1 MPRRQLKKT
10 AWSLLRLYQL
20 VFFEDCDQKS
30 TKSDSLLPFVAN
42 CIKLSVYYRGEIDM
56 RFSRALVAGLVC
68 SAFVAT
74 VSASPVTTQGTGVG
88 KHGDVTVAV
97 TFDGGKIKDIKIV
110 KQQENPVLAAK
121 VFTDLKQHVID
132 TNSVQLD
139 AISGATFSSKGFL
152 DAVADA
158 AKKAGVTLSKA
169 DKKAIKKVVKALPK
183 ESSYDVV
190 VIGAGGAGFSAA
202 IEAKNA
208 GANVV
213 LLEKMPAVGGN
224 SLISGAEMNAAK
236 NWVQP
241 KLGINDDSP
250 ELHAKDTYL
259 GGDKKGDPKVINV
272 LTHNALDAAKWC
284 RDYLGVRFEDDNLFF
299 FGGHSRKRALI
310 PIGHTGTEF
319 ITKFQAKADELGIPV
334 ITNMKAEELIKDKSG
349 RVVGVKATMNGAS
362 YTFNAKGGVV
372 LATGGFGANPE
383 MVKKYNPKIDERF
396 KTTDAPGTTG
406 EALYMAE
413 RAGAQLVNMGYIQT
427 YPICDPISGVIELI
441 ADARFDGAIML
452 NQEGKRFVEEL
463 QRRDV
468 LSEAILKQTGG
479 YCWVLWNDKIGSISN
494 TVKEHPTEYEAFT
507 KQGIMAT
514 CDDLKCVA
522 DFTKIPFD
530 SLKGT
535 IDRVSSMTGKGN
547 DKDFNHR
554 SGLLD
559 MTQGKY
565 YVIKAVP
572 SVHHTMGGVRINEK
586 AQALTAEGKAIPG
599 LWAAGEVTG
608 VTHGTN
614 RLGGNAYTDIIVF
627 GRIAGKA
634 AAEAAK

>member
-1 MPRRQLKKT
+1 MKLRTTLLT
-10 AWSLLRLYQL
+10 A
-20 VFFEDCDQKS
+20 
-30 TKSDSLLPFVAN
+30 A
-42 CIKLSVYYRGEIDM
+42 IG
-56 RFSRALVAGLVC
+56 GLFAVT
-68 SAFVAT
+68 AFA
-74 VSASPVTTQGTGVG
+74 APVTQEGTGVG
-88 KHGDVTVAV
+88 KHGDITVAV
-97 TFDGGKIKDIKIV
+97 TFDEGRITDIKVV
-110 KQQENPVLAAK
+110 KNQENPVLAKK
-121 VFTDLKQHVID
+121 VFTDLKDHVVQS
-132 TNSVQLD
+132 NSADLD
-139 AISGATFSSKGFL
+139 VISGATFSSKGFL
-152 DAVADA
+152 DAVKDA

-169 DKKAIKKVVKALPK
+169 DKKALKKAAVNLPK

-224 SLISGAEMNAAK
+224 SLISGAEMNVAR

-241 KLGINDDSP
+241 KLGITDDSP
-250 ELHAKDTYL
+250 ELHAEDTYK
-259 GGDKKGDPKVINV
+259 GGDKKGDLKVINV
-272 LTHNALDAAKWC
+272 MTHQALDAALWC
-284 RDYLGVRFEDDNLFF
+284 RDYLGVKFEDDNLFF

-310 PIGHTGTEF
+310 PVGHTGTEF
-319 ITKFQAKADELGIPV
+319 IAKFQAKADELGIPV
-334 ITNMKAEELIKDKSG
+334 ITNMKAEELVKDKDG
-349 RVVGVKATMNGAS
+349 RVVGVKATMDGNT

-396 KTTDAPGTTG
+396 KTTDAPGATG

-413 RAGAQLVNMGYIQT
+413 RAGAELVNMSYIQT

-463 QRRDV
+463 ERRDV
-468 LSEAILKQTGG
+468 LSEAILKQTGA
-479 YCWVLWNDKIGSISN
+479 YCWVLWNDKIGAISN
-494 TVKEHPTEYEAFT
+494 TVKAHPTEYEAFT
-507 KQGIMAT
+507 KQGIMKT
-514 CDDLKCVA
+514 CDDLKCIA

-530 SLKGT
+530 QLKAT
-535 IDRVSSMTGKGN
+535 TDRVTSMAGKGN

-554 SGLLD
+554 SGLVD
-559 MTQGKY
+559 MSQGKY

-572 SVHHTMGGVRINEK
+572 STHHTMGGVRINEK
-586 AQALTAEGKAIPG
+586 AQALTKDGQVIPG

>member
-1 MPRRQLKKT
+1 M
-10 AWSLLRLYQL
+10 
-20 VFFEDCDQKS
+20 KS
-30 TKSDSLLPFVAN
+30 TMIKSAVAM
-42 CIKLSVYYRGEIDM
+42 V
-56 RFSRALVAGLVC
+56 FAAGF
-68 SAFVAT
+68 AA
-74 VSASPVTTQGTGVG
+74 ASMAAPVTAEGTGVG
-88 KHGDVTVAV
+88 KHGDITVAV
-97 TFDGGKIKDIKIV
+97 TFDAGKIQDIKIV
-110 KQQENPVLAAK
+110 KNAENPILAKK
-121 VFTDLKQHVID
+121 VFTDLKDQVVALSSTD
-132 TNSVQLD
+132 VDL
-139 AISGATFSSKGFL
+139 ISGATFSAKGFI
-152 DAVADA
+152 DAVNDA
-158 AKKAGVTLSKA
+158 AKKAGVTLAKA
-169 DKKAIKKVVKALPK
+169 DKKALKKAARKLPK
-183 ESSYDVV
+183 TSNYDVV

-202 IEAKNA
+202 ITARNA

-250 ELHAKDTYL
+250 ELHAQDTFK
-259 GGDKKGDPKVINV
+259 GGDGKGDMKVINV
-272 LTHNALDAAKWC
+272 MTHQALDAAKWC

-310 PIGHTGTEF
+310 PVGHTGMEF
-319 ITKFQAKADELGIPV
+319 IAKFQAKADELGIPV
-334 ITNMKAEELIKDKSG
+334 ITNMKAEELIKNKDG
-349 RVVGVKATMNGAS
+349 RVVGVKATMDGS
-362 YTFNAKGGVV
+362 EYTFNAKGGVV

-396 KTTDAPGTTG
+396 KTTDAPGSTG

-413 RAGAQLVNMGYIQT
+413 RAGAELVNMGYIQT
-427 YPICDPISGVIELI
+427 YPICDPLSGAIELI

-468 LSEAILKQTGG
+468 LSEAILNQTGQ
-479 YCWVLWNDKIGSISN
+479 YCWVLWNDNIGKISN
-494 TVKEHPTEYEAFT
+494 TVKAHANEYEAFT
-507 KQGIMAT
+507 KQGIMTT
-514 CDDLKCVA
+514 CDDLKCIA

-530 SLKGT
+530 QLRKT
-535 IDRVSSMTGKGN
+535 VKRVSDMAGKGN

-554 SGLLD
+554 AGLMD
-559 MTQGKY
+559 MQQGKY

-572 SVHHTMGGVRINEK
+572 STHHTMGGVRINEK
-586 AQALTAEGKAIPG
+586 AEALTAEGKVIPG

-627 GRIAGKA
+627 GRIAGEAAAKA
-634 AAEAAK
+634 AK

>member
-1 MPRRQLKKT
+1 MFKKT
-10 AWSLLRLYQL
+10 LL
-20 VFFEDCDQKS
+20 S
-30 TKSDSLLPFVAN
+30 AAALLAVGT
-42 CIKLSVYYRGEIDM
+42 L
-56 RFSRALVAGLVC
+56 
-68 SAFVAT
+68 
-74 VSASPVTTQGTGVG
+74 SASVFAAPTTVEGTGVG
-88 KHGDVTVAV
+88 KHGDITVAV
-97 TFDGGKIKDIKIV
+97 TFDAGKIQDIKIV
-110 KQQENPVLAAK
+110 KNAENPILAKK
-121 VFTDLKQHVID
+121 VFTDLKDQVVALSSTD
-132 TNSVQLD
+132 VDL
-139 AISGATFSSKGFL
+139 ISGATFSAKGFI
-152 DAVADA
+152 DAVNDA
-158 AKKAGVTLSKA
+158 AKKAGVTLAKA
-169 DKKAIKKVVKALPK
+169 DKKALKKAARELPK
-183 ESSYDVV
+183 TYDVV

-202 IEAKNA
+202 ITARNA

-224 SLISGAEMNAAK
+224 SLISGAEMNVAK

-250 ELHAKDTYL
+250 ELHAQDTFK
-259 GGDKKGDPKVINV
+259 GGDGKGDMKVINV
-272 LTHNALDAAKWC
+272 MTHQALDAAKWC

-310 PIGHTGTEF
+310 PVGHTGTEF
-319 ITKFQAKADELGIPV
+319 IAKFQAKADELGIPV
-334 ITNMKAEELIKDKSG
+334 ITNMKAEELIKNKDG
-349 RVVGVKATMNGAS
+349 RVVGVKATMDGS
-362 YTFNAKGGVV
+362 EYTFNAKGGVV

-427 YPICDPISGVIELI
+427 YPICDPISGAIELI

-468 LSEAILKQTGG
+468 LSEAILNQTGR
-479 YCWVLWNDKIGSISN
+479 YCWVLWNDIGKISN
-494 TVKEHPTEYEAFT
+494 TVKAHANEYEAFT

-514 CDDLKCVA
+514 CDDLKCIA

-530 SLKGT
+530 QLQKT
-535 IDRVSSMTGKGN
+535 VKRVSDMAGKGN

-554 SGLLD
+554 SGLVD
-559 MTQGKY
+559 MQQGKY

-572 SVHHTMGGVRINEK
+572 STHHTMGGVRINEK
-586 AQALTAEGKAIPG
+586 AEALTAEGKVIPG

-627 GRIAGKA
+627 GRIAGEAAAKA
-634 AAEAAK
+634 AK

>member
-1 MPRRQLKKT
+1 M
-10 AWSLLRLYQL
+10 
-20 VFFEDCDQKS
+20 KS
-30 TKSDSLLPFVAN
+30 TMIKSAVAM
-42 CIKLSVYYRGEIDM
+42 VFAVG
-56 RFSRALVAGLVC
+56 FAA
-68 SAFVAT
+68 
-74 VSASPVTTQGTGVG
+74 ASMAAPVTAEGTGVG
-88 KHGDVTVAV
+88 KHGDITVAV
-97 TFDGGKIKDIKIV
+97 TFDAGKIQDIKIV
-110 KQQENPVLAAK
+110 KNAENPILAKK
-121 VFTDLKQHVID
+121 VFTDLKDQVVALSSTD
-132 TNSVQLD
+132 VDL
-139 AISGATFSSKGFL
+139 ISGATFSAKGFI
-152 DAVADA
+152 DAVNDA
-158 AKKAGVTLSKA
+158 AKKAGVTLAKA
-169 DKKAIKKVVKALPK
+169 DKKALKKAARELPK
-183 ESSYDVV
+183 TSNYDVV

-202 IEAKNA
+202 ITARNA

-224 SLISGAEMNAAK
+224 SLISGAEMNVAK

-250 ELHAKDTYL
+250 ELHAQDTFK
-259 GGDKKGDPKVINV
+259 GGDGKGDMKVINV
-272 LTHNALDAAKWC
+272 MTHEALDAAKWC

-310 PIGHTGTEF
+310 PVGHTGTEF
-319 ITKFQAKADELGIPV
+319 IAKFQAKADELGIPV
-334 ITNMKAEELIKDKSG
+334 ITNMKAEELIKNKDG
-349 RVVGVKATMNGAS
+349 RVVGVKATMDGS
-362 YTFNAKGGVV
+362 EYTFNAKGGVV

-396 KTTDAPGTTG
+396 KTTDAPGSTG

-413 RAGAQLVNMGYIQT
+413 RAGAELVNMGYIQT
-427 YPICDPISGVIELI
+427 YPICDPLSGAIELI

-468 LSEAILKQTGG
+468 LSEAILNQTGQ
-479 YCWVLWNDKIGSISN
+479 YCWVLWNDNIGKISN
-494 TVKEHPTEYEAFT
+494 TVKAHANEYEAFT
-507 KQGIMAT
+507 KQGIMTT
-514 CDDLKCVA
+514 CDDLKCIA

-530 SLKGT
+530 QLRKT
-535 IDRVSSMTGKGN
+535 VKRVSDMAGKGN

-554 SGLLD
+554 AGLMD
-559 MTQGKY
+559 MQQGKY

-572 SVHHTMGGVRINEK
+572 STHHTMGGVRINEK
-586 AQALTAEGKAIPG
+586 AEALTAEGKVIPG

-627 GRIAGKA
+627 GRIAGEAAAKA
-634 AAEAAK
+634 AK

>member
-1 MPRRQLKKT
+1 M
-10 AWSLLRLYQL
+10 
-20 VFFEDCDQKS
+20 KS
-30 TKSDSLLPFVAN
+30 TMIKSAVAM
-42 CIKLSVYYRGEIDM
+42 V
-56 RFSRALVAGLVC
+56 FAAGF
-68 SAFVAT
+68 AA
-74 VSASPVTTQGTGVG
+74 ASMAAPVTAEGTGVG
-88 KHGDVTVAV
+88 KHGDITVAV
-97 TFDGGKIKDIKIV
+97 TFDAGKIQDIKIV
-110 KQQENPVLAAK
+110 KNAENPILAKK
-121 VFTDLKQHVID
+121 VFTDLKDQVVALSSTD
-132 TNSVQLD
+132 VDL
-139 AISGATFSSKGFL
+139 ISGATFSAKGFI
-152 DAVADA
+152 DAVNDA
-158 AKKAGVTLSKA
+158 AKKAGVTLAKA
-169 DKKAIKKVVKALPK
+169 DKKALKKAARKLPK
-183 ESSYDVV
+183 TSNYDVV

-202 IEAKNA
+202 ITARNA

-250 ELHAKDTYL
+250 ELHAEDTFK
-259 GGDKKGDPKVINV
+259 GGDGKGDMKVINV
-272 LTHNALDAAKWC
+272 MTHQALDAAKWC

-310 PIGHTGTEF
+310 PVGHTGTEF
-319 ITKFQAKADELGIPV
+319 IAKFQAKADELGIPV
-334 ITNMKAEELIKDKSG
+334 ITNMKAEELIKDKDG
-349 RVVGVKATMNGAS
+349 RVVGVKATMDGS
-362 YTFNAKGGVV
+362 EYTFNAKGGVV

-396 KTTDAPGTTG
+396 KTTDAPGSTG

-413 RAGAQLVNMGYIQT
+413 RAGAELVNMGYIQT
-427 YPICDPISGVIELI
+427 YPICDPLSGAIELI

-468 LSEAILKQTGG
+468 LSEAILNQTGQ
-479 YCWVLWNDKIGSISN
+479 YCWVLWNDNIGKISN
-494 TVKEHPTEYEAFT
+494 TVKAHANEYEAFT
-507 KQGIMAT
+507 KQGIMTT
-514 CDDLKCVA
+514 CDDLKCIA

-530 SLKGT
+530 QLRKT
-535 IDRVSSMTGKGN
+535 VKRVSDMAGKGN

-554 SGLLD
+554 SGLVD
-559 MTQGKY
+559 MQQGKY

-572 SVHHTMGGVRINEK
+572 STHHTMGGVRINEK
-586 AQALTAEGKAIPG
+586 AEALTAEGKVIPG

-627 GRIAGKA
+627 GRIAGEAAAKA
-634 AAEAAK
+634 AK

>member
-1 MPRRQLKKT
+1 M
-10 AWSLLRLYQL
+10 
-20 VFFEDCDQKS
+20 KS
-30 TKSDSLLPFVAN
+30 TMIKSAVAM
-42 CIKLSVYYRGEIDM
+42 V
-56 RFSRALVAGLVC
+56 FAAGF
-68 SAFVAT
+68 AA
-74 VSASPVTTQGTGVG
+74 ASMAAPVTAEGTGVG
-88 KHGDVTVAV
+88 KHGDITVAV
-97 TFDGGKIKDIKIV
+97 TFDAGKIQDIKIV
-110 KQQENPVLAAK
+110 KNAENPILAKK
-121 VFTDLKQHVID
+121 VFTDLKDQVVALSSTD
-132 TNSVQLD
+132 VDLV
-139 AISGATFSSKGFL
+139 SGATFSAKGFI
-152 DAVADA
+152 DAVNDA
-158 AKKAGVTLSKA
+158 AKKAGVTLAKA
-169 DKKAIKKVVKALPK
+169 DKKALKKAARELPK
-183 ESSYDVV
+183 TSNYDVV

-202 IEAKNA
+202 ITAKNA

-224 SLISGAEMNAAK
+224 SLISGAEMNVAR

-250 ELHAKDTYL
+250 ELHAQDTFK
-259 GGDKKGDPKVINV
+259 GGDGKGDMKVINV
-272 LTHNALDAAKWC
+272 MTHEALDAAKWC

-310 PIGHTGTEF
+310 PVGHTGTEF
-319 ITKFQAKADELGIPV
+319 IAKFQAKADELGIPV
-334 ITNMKAEELIKDKSG
+334 ITNMKAEELIKNKDG
-349 RVVGVKATMNGAS
+349 RVVGVKATMDGS
-362 YTFNAKGGVV
+362 EYTFNAKGGVV

-427 YPICDPISGVIELI
+427 YPICDPISGAIELI

-468 LSEAILKQTGG
+468 LSEAILNQTGQ
-479 YCWVLWNDKIGSISN
+479 YCWVLWNDNIGKISN
-494 TVKEHPTEYEAFT
+494 TVKAHANEYEAFT
-507 KQGIMAT
+507 KQGVMTT
-514 CDDLKCVA
+514 CDDLKCIA

-530 SLKGT
+530 QLRKT
-535 IDRVSSMTGKGN
+535 VKRVSDMAGKGN

-554 SGLLD
+554 AGLMD
-559 MTQGKY
+559 MQQGKY

-572 SVHHTMGGVRINEK
+572 STHHTMGGVRINEK
-586 AQALTAEGKAIPG
+586 AEALTAEGKVIPG

-627 GRIAGKA
+627 GRIAGEAAAKA
-634 AAEAAK
+634 AK

>member
-1 MPRRQLKKT
+1 MQ
-10 AWSLLRLYQL
+10 
-20 VFFEDCDQKS
+20 
-30 TKSDSLLPFVAN
+30 
-42 CIKLSVYYRGEIDM
+42 
-56 RFSRALVAGLVC
+56 FSRALIAGLVC
-68 SAFVAT
+68 SAFAAA
-74 VSASPVTTQGTGVG
+74 VSAAPVTTQGTGVG

-97 TFDGGKIKDIKIV
+97 TFDSGKIKDIKIV

-169 DKKAIKKVVKALPK
+169 DKKAIKKAVKALPK

-250 ELHAKDTYL
+250 ELHAADTYK
-259 GGDKKGDPKVINV
+259 GGDMKGDMNVIKVM
-272 LTHNALDAAKWC
+272 THNALDAAKWC

-310 PIGHTGTEF
+310 PVGHTGTEF

-535 IDRVSSMTGKGN
+535 VNRVSSMTGKGN

-554 SGLLD
+554 SGLVD

-586 AQALTAEGKAIPG
+586 AQALTAEGKVIPG

>member
-1 MPRRQLKKT
+1 MQ
-10 AWSLLRLYQL
+10 
-20 VFFEDCDQKS
+20 
-30 TKSDSLLPFVAN
+30 
-42 CIKLSVYYRGEIDM
+42 
-56 RFSRALVAGLVC
+56 FSRALIAGLVC
-68 SAFVAT
+68 SAFAAA
-74 VSASPVTTQGTGVG
+74 VSAAPITTQGTGVG

-97 TFDGGKIKDIKIV
+97 TFDSGKIKDIKIV

-169 DKKAIKKVVKALPK
+169 DKKAIKKAVKALPK

-250 ELHAKDTYL
+250 ELHAEDTYK
-259 GGDKKGDPKVINV
+259 GGDMKGDMNVIKVM
-272 LTHNALDAAKWC
+272 THNALDAAKWC

-310 PIGHTGTEF
+310 PVGHTGTEF

-535 IDRVSSMTGKGN
+535 VNRVSSMTGKGN

-554 SGLLD
+554 SGLVD

-586 AQALTAEGKAIPG
+586 AQALTAEGKVIPG

>member
-1 MPRRQLKKT
+1 MLFRQT
-10 AWSLLRLYQL
+10 LLAAAVGLM
-20 VFFEDCDQKS
+20 S
-30 TKSDSLLPFVAN
+30 AAAVA
-42 CIKLSVYYRGEIDM
+42 
-56 RFSRALVAGLVC
+56 A
-68 SAFVAT
+68 
-74 VSASPVTTQGTGVG
+74 PVTTQGTGVG
-88 KHGDVTVAV
+88 KHGDMTVAV
-97 TFDGGKIKDIKIV
+97 TFDNGRIQAIEIV
-110 KQQENPVLAAK
+110 KEAENPVLAKK
-121 VFTDLKQHVID
+121 VYTDLKAAVI
-132 TNSVQLD
+132 TSNSADLD

-152 DAVADA
+152 DAVKDA

-169 DKKAIKKVVKALPK
+169 DAKAIKKVVKNIPAV
-183 ESSYDVV
+183 SNYDVV

-224 SLISGAEMNAAK
+224 SLISGAEMNAAR

-241 KLGINDDSP
+241 KLGILDDSA
-250 ELHAKDTYL
+250 ERHAADTFK
-259 GGDKKGDPKVINV
+259 GGDKKGDMKVINV
-272 LTHNALDAAKWC
+272 MTANALDAAKWC

-310 PIGHTGTEF
+310 PVGHTGTEF
-319 ITKFQAKADELGIPV
+319 IAKFQAKADELGIPV
-334 ITNMKAEELIKDKSG
+334 ITDMKAEELIKDKTG
-349 RVVGVKATMNGAS
+349 RVVGVKATSHGAT

-372 LATGGFGANPE
+372 LATGGFGANKA

-406 EALYMAE
+406 EALYMAK

-441 ADARFDGAIML
+441 ADSRFDGAIML

-463 QRRDV
+463 ERRDV
-468 LSEAILKQTGG
+468 LSEAILKQTGN
-479 YCWVLWNDKIGSISN
+479 YCWVLWNDNIGKISN

-514 CDDLKCVA
+514 CPDLKCIA
-522 DFTKIPFD
+522 DFTKMP
-530 SLKGT
+530 LKQLEST
-535 IDRVSSMTGKGN
+535 VKRVSSMAGKGN
-547 DKDFNHR
+547 DKDFHHR
-554 SGLLD
+554 GGLMD
-559 MTQGKY
+559 MSEGQY

-572 SVHHTMGGVRINEK
+572 STHHTMGGVRINEK
-586 AQALTAEGKAIPG
+586 AQALTAKGQVIPG

-627 GRIAGKA
+627 GRIAGEA
-634 AAEAAK
+634 AAFEAVARSAK

>member
-1 MPRRQLKKT
+1 MH
-10 AWSLLRLYQL
+10 
-20 VFFEDCDQKS
+20 
-30 TKSDSLLPFVAN
+30 
-42 CIKLSVYYRGEIDM
+42 
-56 RFSRALVAGLVC
+56 FSRALIAGLVC
-68 SAFVAT
+68 SVFAAA
-74 VSASPVTTQGTGVG
+74 VSAAPVTTQGTGVG

-97 TFDGGKIKDIKIV
+97 TFDSGKIKDIKIV

-169 DKKAIKKVVKALPK
+169 DKKAIKKVVKTLPK
-183 ESSYDVV
+183 ESTYDVV

-250 ELHAKDTYL
+250 ELHAEDTYK
-259 GGDKKGDPKVINV
+259 GGDMKGDMNVIKVM
-272 LTHNALDAAKWC
+272 THNALDAAKWC

-310 PIGHTGTEF
+310 PVGHTGTEF

-530 SLKGT
+530 SLEGT
-535 IDRVSSMTGKGN
+535 VNRVSSMTGKGN

-554 SGLLD
+554 SGLVD

>member
-1 MPRRQLKKT
+1 MQ
-10 AWSLLRLYQL
+10 
-20 VFFEDCDQKS
+20 
-30 TKSDSLLPFVAN
+30 
-42 CIKLSVYYRGEIDM
+42 
-56 RFSRALVAGLVC
+56 FSRALIAGLVC
-68 SAFVAT
+68 SAFAAA
-74 VSASPVTTQGTGVG
+74 VSAAPVTTQGTGVG

-97 TFDGGKIKDIKIV
+97 TFDSGKIKDIKIV

-169 DKKAIKKVVKALPK
+169 DKKAIKKAVKALPK

-250 ELHAKDTYL
+250 ELHAEDTYK
-259 GGDKKGDPKVINV
+259 GGDMKGDMNVIKVM
-272 LTHNALDAAKWC
+272 THNALDAAKWC

-310 PIGHTGTEF
+310 PVGHTGTEF

-334 ITNMKAEELIKDKSG
+334 ITNMKTEELIKDKSG

-535 IDRVSSMTGKGN
+535 VNRVSSMTGKGN

-554 SGLLD
+554 SGLVD

-586 AQALTAEGKAIPG
+586 AQALTAEGKVIPG

>member
-1 MPRRQLKKT
+1 MH
-10 AWSLLRLYQL
+10 
-20 VFFEDCDQKS
+20 
-30 TKSDSLLPFVAN
+30 
-42 CIKLSVYYRGEIDM
+42 
-56 RFSRALVAGLVC
+56 FSRALIAGLVC
-68 SAFVAT
+68 SAFAAA
-74 VSASPVTTQGTGVG
+74 VSAAPVTTQGTGVG

-97 TFDGGKIKDIKIV
+97 TFDSGKIKDIKIV

-169 DKKAIKKVVKALPK
+169 DKKAIKKAVKALPK

-250 ELHAKDTYL
+250 ELHAEDTYK
-259 GGDKKGDPKVINV
+259 GGDMKGDMNVIKVM
-272 LTHNALDAAKWC
+272 THNALDAAKWC

-310 PIGHTGTEF
+310 PVGHTGTEF
-319 ITKFQAKADELGIPV
+319 ITKFQAKADELGIPI

-514 CDDLKCVA
+514 CDDLKCAA

-535 IDRVSSMTGKGN
+535 VNRVSSMTGKGN

-554 SGLLD
+554 SGLVD

>member
-1 MPRRQLKKT
+1 M
-10 AWSLLRLYQL
+10 
-20 VFFEDCDQKS
+20 KS
-30 TKSDSLLPFVAN
+30 TMIKSAVAM
-42 CIKLSVYYRGEIDM
+42 V
-56 RFSRALVAGLVC
+56 FAAGF
-68 SAFVAT
+68 AA
-74 VSASPVTTQGTGVG
+74 ASMAAPVTAEGTGVG
-88 KHGDVTVAV
+88 KHGDITVAV
-97 TFDGGKIKDIKIV
+97 TFDAGKIQDIKIV
-110 KQQENPVLAAK
+110 KNAENPILAKK
-121 VFTDLKQHVID
+121 VFTDLKDQVVALSSTD
-132 TNSVQLD
+132 VDL
-139 AISGATFSSKGFL
+139 ISGATFSAKGFI
-152 DAVADA
+152 DAVNDA
-158 AKKAGVTLSKA
+158 AKKAGVTLAKA
-169 DKKAIKKVVKALPK
+169 DKKALKKAARELPK
-183 ESSYDVV
+183 TSNYDVV

-202 IEAKNA
+202 ITARNA

-224 SLISGAEMNAAK
+224 SLISGAEMNVAK

-250 ELHAKDTYL
+250 ELHAQDTFK
-259 GGDKKGDPKVINV
+259 GGDGKGDMKVINV
-272 LTHNALDAAKWC
+272 MTHEALDAAKWC

-310 PIGHTGTEF
+310 PVGHTGTEF
-319 ITKFQAKADELGIPV
+319 IAKFQAKADELGIPV
-334 ITNMKAEELIKDKSG
+334 ITNMKAEELIKDKDG
-349 RVVGVKATMNGAS
+349 RVVGVKATMDGS
-362 YTFNAKGGVV
+362 EYTFNAKGGVV

-413 RAGAQLVNMGYIQT
+413 RAGAELVNMGYIQT
-427 YPICDPISGVIELI
+427 YPICDPISGAIELI

-468 LSEAILKQTGG
+468 LSEAILNQTGQ
-479 YCWVLWNDKIGSISN
+479 YCWVLWNDNIGKISN
-494 TVKEHPTEYEAFT
+494 TVKAHANEYEAFT
-507 KQGIMAT
+507 KQGVMTT
-514 CDDLKCVA
+514 CDDLKCIA

-530 SLKGT
+530 QLRKT
-535 IDRVSSMTGKGN
+535 VKRVSDMAGKGN

-554 SGLLD
+554 AGLMD
-559 MTQGKY
+559 MQQGKY

-572 SVHHTMGGVRINEK
+572 STHHTMGGVRINEK
-586 AQALTAEGKAIPG
+586 AEALTAEGKVIPG

-627 GRIAGKA
+627 GRIAGEAAAKA
-634 AAEAAK
+634 AK

>member
-1 MPRRQLKKT
+1 M
-10 AWSLLRLYQL
+10 
-20 VFFEDCDQKS
+20 KS
-30 TKSDSLLPFVAN
+30 TMIKSAVAM
-42 CIKLSVYYRGEIDM
+42 V
-56 RFSRALVAGLVC
+56 FAAGF
-68 SAFVAT
+68 AA
-74 VSASPVTTQGTGVG
+74 ASMAAPVTAEGTGVG
-88 KHGDVTVAV
+88 KHGDITVAV
-97 TFDGGKIKDIKIV
+97 TFDAGKIQDIKIV
-110 KQQENPVLAAK
+110 KNAENPILAKK
-121 VFTDLKQHVID
+121 VFTDLKDQVVALSSTD
-132 TNSVQLD
+132 VDLV
-139 AISGATFSSKGFL
+139 SGATFSAKGFI
-152 DAVADA
+152 DAVNDA
-158 AKKAGVTLSKA
+158 AKKAGVTLAKA
-169 DKKAIKKVVKALPK
+169 DKKALKKAARELPK
-183 ESSYDVV
+183 TSNYDVV

-202 IEAKNA
+202 ITARNA

-224 SLISGAEMNAAK
+224 SLISGAEMNVAK

-250 ELHAKDTYL
+250 ELHAQDTFK
-259 GGDKKGDPKVINV
+259 GGDGKGDMKVINV
-272 LTHNALDAAKWC
+272 MTHQALDAAKWC

-310 PIGHTGTEF
+310 PVGHTGTEF
-319 ITKFQAKADELGIPV
+319 IAKFQAKADELGIPV
-334 ITNMKAEELIKDKSG
+334 ITNMKAEELIKDKDG
-349 RVVGVKATMNGAS
+349 RVVGVKATMDGS
-362 YTFNAKGGVV
+362 EYTFNAKGGVV

-427 YPICDPISGVIELI
+427 YPICDPISGAIELI

-468 LSEAILKQTGG
+468 LSEAILNQTGR

-494 TVKEHPTEYEAFT
+494 TVKAHANEYEAFT
-507 KQGIMAT
+507 KQGIMTT
-514 CDDLKCVA
+514 CDDLKCIA

-530 SLKGT
+530 QLRKT
-535 IDRVSSMTGKGN
+535 VKRVSDMAGKGN

-554 SGLLD
+554 AGLMD
-559 MTQGKY
+559 MQQGKY

-572 SVHHTMGGVRINEK
+572 STHHTMGGVRINEK
-586 AQALTAEGKAIPG
+586 AEALTAEGKVIPG

-627 GRIAGKA
+627 GRIAGEAAAKA
-634 AAEAAK
+634 AK

>member
-1 MPRRQLKKT
+1 MH
-10 AWSLLRLYQL
+10 
-20 VFFEDCDQKS
+20 
-30 TKSDSLLPFVAN
+30 
-42 CIKLSVYYRGEIDM
+42 
-56 RFSRALVAGLVC
+56 FSRALIAGLVC
-68 SAFVAT
+68 SAFAAA
-74 VSASPVTTQGTGVG
+74 VSAAPVTTQGTGVG

-97 TFDGGKIKDIKIV
+97 TFDSGKIKDIKIV

-169 DKKAIKKVVKALPK
+169 DKKAIKKAVKALPK

-250 ELHAKDTYL
+250 ELHAEDTYK
-259 GGDKKGDPKVINV
+259 GGDMKGDMNVIKVM
-272 LTHNALDAAKWC
+272 THNALDAAKWC

-310 PIGHTGTEF
+310 PVGHTGTEF
-319 ITKFQAKADELGIPV
+319 ITKFQAKADELGIPI

-535 IDRVSSMTGKGN
+535 VNRVSSMTGKGN

-554 SGLLD
+554 SGLVD

-627 GRIAGKA
+627 LSLIHI
-634 AAEAAK
+634 

>member
-1 MPRRQLKKT
+1 MQ
-10 AWSLLRLYQL
+10 
-20 VFFEDCDQKS
+20 VKS
-30 TKSDSLLPFVAN
+30 KFAVA
-42 CIKLSVYYRGEIDM
+42 
-56 RFSRALVAGLVC
+56 ALALAVVGAC
-68 SAFVAT
+68 AA
-74 VSASPVTTQGTGVG
+74 APVTQEGVGVG
-88 KHGDVTVAV
+88 KHGDIVVAV
-97 TFDGGKIKDIKIV
+97 TFDNGKIQKIDIV
-110 KQQENPVLAAK
+110 KDKENAVLAK
-121 VFTDLKQHVID
+121 GVYDDLKNQIVA
-132 TNSVQLD
+132 TNSVELD
-139 AISGATFSSKGFL
+139 AVSGATFTSKGLL

-158 AKKAGVTLSKA
+158 AKKAGVKLSKA
-169 DKKAIKKVVKALPK
+169 DKKSLKKVVKDLPK
-183 ESSYDVV
+183 EQSYDVV

-202 IEAKNA
+202 IEAKNN

-224 SLISGAEMNAAK
+224 SLISGAEMNVAK

-250 ELHAKDTYL
+250 ELHAQDTFK
-259 GGDKKGDPKVINV
+259 GGDGKGDMKVINV
-272 LTHNALDAAKWC
+272 MTHQALDAAKWC

-310 PIGHTGTEF
+310 PVGHTGTEF
-319 ITKFQAKADELGIPV
+319 ITKFQAKCEELQIPV
-334 ITNMKAEELIKDKSG
+334 ITNMKAEEFILDKNG
-349 RVVGVKATMNGAS
+349 RVTGVKATMNGES

-372 LATGGFGANPE
+372 LATGGFGANAE

-406 EALYMAE
+406 EGLYMAE
-413 RAGAQLVNMGYIQT
+413 RAGAELVNMSYIQT

-463 QRRDV
+463 ERRDV
-468 LSEAILKQTGG
+468 LSEAILKQTGA
-479 YCWVLWNDKIGSISN
+479 YCWVLWNDNIGKISN
-494 TVKEHPTEYEAFT
+494 TVGTHTTEYDAFT
-507 KQGIMAT
+507 KQGIMKT
-514 CDDLKCVA
+514 CDDLKCIA
-522 DFTKIPFD
+522 DFTKIPYD
-530 SLKGT
+530 QLVATTK
-535 IDRVSSMTGKGN
+535 RVTEMQGKGN

-554 SGLLD
+554 GGLMD
-559 MTQGKY
+559 MSQGKY

-572 SVHHTMGGVRINEK
+572 STHHTMGGVRINEK
-586 AQALTAEGKAIPG
+586 AQALTKDGKVIPG

>member
-1 MPRRQLKKT
+1 MQ
-10 AWSLLRLYQL
+10 
-20 VFFEDCDQKS
+20 
-30 TKSDSLLPFVAN
+30 
-42 CIKLSVYYRGEIDM
+42 
-56 RFSRALVAGLVC
+56 FSRALIAGLVC
-68 SAFVAT
+68 SAFAAA
-74 VSASPVTTQGTGVG
+74 VSAAPVTTQGTGVG

-97 TFDGGKIKDIKIV
+97 TFDSGKIKDIKIV

-169 DKKAIKKVVKALPK
+169 DKKAIKKAVKALPK

-250 ELHAKDTYL
+250 ELHAEDTYK
-259 GGDKKGDPKVINV
+259 GGDMKGDMNVIKVM
-272 LTHNALDAAKWC
+272 THNALDAAKWC

-310 PIGHTGTEF
+310 PVGHTGTEF

-535 IDRVSSMTGKGN
+535 VNRVSSMTGKGN

-554 SGLLD
+554 SGLVD

-572 SVHHTMGGVRINEK
+572 SVHHTMGGVRIDEK

>member
-1 MPRRQLKKT
+1 M
-10 AWSLLRLYQL
+10 
-20 VFFEDCDQKS
+20 KS
-30 TKSDSLLPFVAN
+30 TMIKSAVAM
-42 CIKLSVYYRGEIDM
+42 V
-56 RFSRALVAGLVC
+56 FAAGF
-68 SAFVAT
+68 AA
-74 VSASPVTTQGTGVG
+74 ASMAAPVTAEGTGVG
-88 KHGDVTVAV
+88 KHGDITVAV
-97 TFDGGKIKDIKIV
+97 TFDAGKIQDIKIV
-110 KQQENPVLAAK
+110 KNAENPILAKK
-121 VFTDLKQHVID
+121 VFTDLKDQVVALSSTD
-132 TNSVQLD
+132 VDL
-139 AISGATFSSKGFL
+139 ISGATFSAKGFI
-152 DAVADA
+152 DAVNDA
-158 AKKAGVTLSKA
+158 AKKAGVTLAKA
-169 DKKAIKKVVKALPK
+169 DKKALKKAARELPK
-183 ESSYDVV
+183 TSNYDVV

-202 IEAKNA
+202 ITAKNA

-224 SLISGAEMNAAK
+224 SLISGAEMNVAK

-250 ELHAKDTYL
+250 ELHAQDTFK
-259 GGDKKGDPKVINV
+259 GGDGKGDMKVINV
-272 LTHNALDAAKWC
+272 MTHEALDAAKWC

-310 PIGHTGTEF
+310 PVGHTGTEF
-319 ITKFQAKADELGIPV
+319 IAKFQAKADELGIPV
-334 ITNMKAEELIKDKSG
+334 ITNMKAEELIKNKDG
-349 RVVGVKATMNGAS
+349 RVVGVKATMDGS
-362 YTFNAKGGVV
+362 EYTFNAKGGVV

-396 KTTDAPGTTG
+396 KTTDAPGSTG

-413 RAGAQLVNMGYIQT
+413 RAGAELVNMGYIQT
-427 YPICDPISGVIELI
+427 YPICDPLSGAIELI

-468 LSEAILKQTGG
+468 LSEAILNQTGR

-494 TVKEHPTEYEAFT
+494 TVKAHANEYEAFT
-507 KQGIMAT
+507 KQGIMTT
-514 CDDLKCVA
+514 CDDLKCIA

-530 SLKGT
+530 QLQKT
-535 IDRVSSMTGKGN
+535 VKRVSDMAGKGN

-554 SGLLD
+554 SGLVD
-559 MTQGKY
+559 MQQGKY

-572 SVHHTMGGVRINEK
+572 STHHTMGGVRINEK
-586 AQALTAEGKAIPG
+586 AEALTAEGKVIPG

-627 GRIAGKA
+627 GRIAGEAAAKA
-634 AAEAAK
+634 AK

>member
-1 MPRRQLKKT
+1 M
-10 AWSLLRLYQL
+10 
-20 VFFEDCDQKS
+20 KS
-30 TKSDSLLPFVAN
+30 TMIKSAVAM
-42 CIKLSVYYRGEIDM
+42 V
-56 RFSRALVAGLVC
+56 FAAGF
-68 SAFVAT
+68 AA
-74 VSASPVTTQGTGVG
+74 ASMAAPVTAEGTGVG
-88 KHGDVTVAV
+88 KHGDITVAV
-97 TFDGGKIKDIKIV
+97 TFDAGKIQDIKIV
-110 KQQENPVLAAK
+110 KNAENPILAKK
-121 VFTDLKQHVID
+121 VFTDLKDQVVALSSTD
-132 TNSVQLD
+132 VDL
-139 AISGATFSSKGFL
+139 ISGATFSAKGFI
-152 DAVADA
+152 DAVNDA
-158 AKKAGVTLSKA
+158 AKKAGVTLAKA
-169 DKKAIKKVVKALPK
+169 DKKALKKAARELPK
-183 ESSYDVV
+183 TSNYDVV

-202 IEAKNA
+202 ITAKNA

-224 SLISGAEMNAAK
+224 SLISGAEMNVAK

-250 ELHAKDTYL
+250 ELHAQDTFK
-259 GGDKKGDPKVINV
+259 GGDGKGDMKVINV
-272 LTHNALDAAKWC
+272 MTHEALDAAKWC

-310 PIGHTGTEF
+310 PVGHTGTEF
-319 ITKFQAKADELGIPV
+319 IAKFQAKADELGIPV
-334 ITNMKAEELIKDKSG
+334 ITNMKAEELIKDKDG
-349 RVVGVKATMNGAS
+349 RVVGVKATMDGS
-362 YTFNAKGGVV
+362 EYTFNAKGGVV

-396 KTTDAPGTTG
+396 KTTDAPGSTG

-427 YPICDPISGVIELI
+427 YPICDPISGAIELI

-468 LSEAILKQTGG
+468 LSEAILNQTGR

-494 TVKEHPTEYEAFT
+494 TVKAHANEYEAFT
-507 KQGIMAT
+507 KQGIMTT
-514 CDDLKCVA
+514 CDDLKCIA

-530 SLKGT
+530 QLRKT
-535 IDRVSSMTGKGN
+535 VKRVSDMAGKGN

-554 SGLLD
+554 AGLMD
-559 MTQGKY
+559 MQQGKY

-572 SVHHTMGGVRINEK
+572 STHHTMGGVRINEK
-586 AQALTAEGKAIPG
+586 AEALTAEGKVIPG

-627 GRIAGKA
+627 GRIAGEAAAKA
-634 AAEAAK
+634 AK

>member
-1 MPRRQLKKT
+1 M
-10 AWSLLRLYQL
+10 
-20 VFFEDCDQKS
+20 KS
-30 TKSDSLLPFVAN
+30 TMIKSAVAM
-42 CIKLSVYYRGEIDM
+42 V
-56 RFSRALVAGLVC
+56 FAAGF
-68 SAFVAT
+68 AA
-74 VSASPVTTQGTGVG
+74 ASMAAPVTAEGTGVG
-88 KHGDVTVAV
+88 KHGDITVAV
-97 TFDGGKIKDIKIV
+97 TFDAGKIQDIKIV
-110 KQQENPVLAAK
+110 KNAENPILAKK
-121 VFTDLKQHVID
+121 VFTDLKDQVVALSSTD
-132 TNSVQLD
+132 VDLV
-139 AISGATFSSKGFL
+139 SGATFSAKGFI
-152 DAVADA
+152 DAVNDA
-158 AKKAGVTLSKA
+158 AKKAGVTLAKA
-169 DKKAIKKVVKALPK
+169 DKKALKKAARELPK
-183 ESSYDVV
+183 TSNYDVV

-202 IEAKNA
+202 ITAKNA

-224 SLISGAEMNAAK
+224 SLISGAEMNVAK

-250 ELHAKDTYL
+250 ELHAQDTFK
-259 GGDKKGDPKVINV
+259 GGDGKGDMKVINV
-272 LTHNALDAAKWC
+272 MTHEALDAAKWC

-310 PIGHTGTEF
+310 PVGHTGTEF
-319 ITKFQAKADELGIPV
+319 IAKFQAKADELGIPV
-334 ITNMKAEELIKDKSG
+334 ITNMKAEELIKDKDG
-349 RVVGVKATMNGAS
+349 RVVGVKATMDGS
-362 YTFNAKGGVV
+362 EYTFNAKGGVV

-396 KTTDAPGTTG
+396 KTTDAPGSTG

-413 RAGAQLVNMGYIQT
+413 RAGAELVNMGYIQT
-427 YPICDPISGVIELI
+427 YPICDPLSGAIELI

-468 LSEAILKQTGG
+468 LSEAILNQTGR

-494 TVKEHPTEYEAFT
+494 TVKAHANEYEAFT
-507 KQGIMAT
+507 KQGIMTT
-514 CDDLKCVA
+514 CDDLKCIA

-530 SLKGT
+530 QLRKT
-535 IDRVSSMTGKGN
+535 VKRVSDMAGKGN

-554 SGLLD
+554 AGLMD
-559 MTQGKY
+559 MQQGKY

-572 SVHHTMGGVRINEK
+572 STHHTMGGVRINEK
-586 AQALTAEGKAIPG
+586 AEALTAEGKVIPG

-627 GRIAGKA
+627 GRIAGEAAAKA
-634 AAEAAK
+634 AK

>member
-1 MPRRQLKKT
+1 MH
-10 AWSLLRLYQL
+10 
-20 VFFEDCDQKS
+20 
-30 TKSDSLLPFVAN
+30 
-42 CIKLSVYYRGEIDM
+42 
-56 RFSRALVAGLVC
+56 FSRALIAGLVC
-68 SAFVAT
+68 SVFAAA
-74 VSASPVTTQGTGVG
+74 VSAAPVTTQGTGVG

-97 TFDGGKIKDIKIV
+97 TFDSGKIKDIKIV

-169 DKKAIKKVVKALPK
+169 DKKAIKKVVKTLPK
-183 ESSYDVV
+183 ESTYDVV

-250 ELHAKDTYL
+250 ELHAEDTYK
-259 GGDKKGDPKVINV
+259 GGDMKGDMNVIKVM
-272 LTHNALDAAKWC
+272 THNALDAAKWC

-310 PIGHTGTEF
+310 PVGHTGTEF

-535 IDRVSSMTGKGN
+535 VNRVSSMTGKGN

-554 SGLLD
+554 SGLVD

>member
-1 MPRRQLKKT
+1 MFKKT
-10 AWSLLRLYQL
+10 LL
-20 VFFEDCDQKS
+20 S
-30 TKSDSLLPFVAN
+30 AAALLA
-42 CIKLSVYYRGEIDM
+42 
-56 RFSRALVAGLVC
+56 AGTL
-68 SAFVAT
+68 
-74 VSASPVTTQGTGVG
+74 SASVFAAPTTVEGTGVG
-88 KHGDVTVAV
+88 KHGDITVAV
-97 TFDGGKIKDIKIV
+97 TFDAGKIQDIKIV
-110 KQQENPVLAAK
+110 KNAENPILAKK
-121 VFTDLKQHVID
+121 VFTDLKDQVVAFSSTD
-132 TNSVQLD
+132 VDLV
-139 AISGATFSSKGFL
+139 SGATFSAKGFI
-152 DAVADA
+152 DAVNDA
-158 AKKAGVTLSKA
+158 AKKAGVTLAKA
-169 DKKAIKKVVKALPK
+169 DKKALKKAARELPK
-183 ESSYDVV
+183 TSNYDVV

-202 IEAKNA
+202 ITARNA

-224 SLISGAEMNAAK
+224 SLISGAEMNVAK

-250 ELHAKDTYL
+250 ELHAQDTFK
-259 GGDKKGDPKVINV
+259 GGDGKGDMKVINV
-272 LTHNALDAAKWC
+272 MTHEALDAAKWC

-310 PIGHTGTEF
+310 PVGHTGTEF
-319 ITKFQAKADELGIPV
+319 IAKFQAKADELGIPV
-334 ITNMKAEELIKDKSG
+334 ITNMKAEELIKNKDG
-349 RVVGVKATMNGAS
+349 RVVGVKATMDGS
-362 YTFNAKGGVV
+362 EYTFNAKGGVV

-396 KTTDAPGTTG
+396 KTTDAPGSTG

-413 RAGAQLVNMGYIQT
+413 RAGAELVNMGYIQT
-427 YPICDPISGVIELI
+427 YPICDPLSGAIELI

-468 LSEAILKQTGG
+468 LSEAILNQTGR

-494 TVKEHPTEYEAFT
+494 TVKAHANEYEAFT
-507 KQGIMAT
+507 KQGVMAT
-514 CDDLKCVA
+514 CDDLKCIA

-530 SLKGT
+530 QLQKT
-535 IDRVSSMTGKGN
+535 VKRVSDMAGKGN

-554 SGLLD
+554 AGLMD
-559 MTQGKY
+559 MQQGKY

-572 SVHHTMGGVRINEK
+572 STHHTMGGVRINEK
-586 AQALTAEGKAIPG
+586 AEALTAEGKVIPG

-627 GRIAGKA
+627 GRIAGEAAAKA
-634 AAEAAK
+634 AK

>member
-1 MPRRQLKKT
+1 M
-10 AWSLLRLYQL
+10 
-20 VFFEDCDQKS
+20 KS
-30 TKSDSLLPFVAN
+30 TMIKSAVAM
-42 CIKLSVYYRGEIDM
+42 V
-56 RFSRALVAGLVC
+56 FAAGF
-68 SAFVAT
+68 AA
-74 VSASPVTTQGTGVG
+74 ASMAAPVTAEGTGVG
-88 KHGDVTVAV
+88 KHGDITVAV
-97 TFDGGKIKDIKIV
+97 TFDAGKIQDIKIV
-110 KQQENPVLAAK
+110 KNAENPILAKK
-121 VFTDLKQHVID
+121 VFTDLKDQVVALSSTD
-132 TNSVQLD
+132 VDLV
-139 AISGATFSSKGFL
+139 SGATFSAKGFI
-152 DAVADA
+152 DAVNDA
-158 AKKAGVTLSKA
+158 AKKAGVTLAKA
-169 DKKAIKKVVKALPK
+169 DKKALKKAARELPK
-183 ESSYDVV
+183 TSNYDVV

-202 IEAKNA
+202 ITAKNA

-224 SLISGAEMNAAK
+224 SLISGAEMNVAK

-250 ELHAKDTYL
+250 ELHAQDTFK
-259 GGDKKGDPKVINV
+259 GGDGKGDMKVINV
-272 LTHNALDAAKWC
+272 MTHEALDAAKWC

-310 PIGHTGTEF
+310 PVGHTGTEF
-319 ITKFQAKADELGIPV
+319 IAKFQAKADELGIPV
-334 ITNMKAEELIKDKSG
+334 ITNMKAEELIKNKDG
-349 RVVGVKATMNGAS
+349 RVVGVKATMDGS
-362 YTFNAKGGVV
+362 EYTFNAKGGVV

-396 KTTDAPGTTG
+396 KTTDAPGSTG

-413 RAGAQLVNMGYIQT
+413 RAGAELVNMGYIQT
-427 YPICDPISGVIELI
+427 YPICDPLSGAIELI

-468 LSEAILKQTGG
+468 LSEAILNQTGQ

-494 TVKEHPTEYEAFT
+494 TVKAHANEYEAFT
-507 KQGIMAT
+507 KQGIMTT
-514 CDDLKCVA
+514 CDDLKCIA

-530 SLKGT
+530 QLRKT
-535 IDRVSSMTGKGN
+535 VKRVSDMAGKGN

-554 SGLLD
+554 AGLMD
-559 MTQGKY
+559 MQQGKY

-572 SVHHTMGGVRINEK
+572 STHHTMGGVRINEK
-586 AQALTAEGKAIPG
+586 AEALTAEGKVIPG

-627 GRIAGKA
+627 GRIAGEAAAKA
-634 AAEAAK
+634 AK

>member
-1 MPRRQLKKT
+1 MLFRQT
-10 AWSLLRLYQL
+10 LLAAAVGLM
-20 VFFEDCDQKS
+20 S
-30 TKSDSLLPFVAN
+30 AAAVA
-42 CIKLSVYYRGEIDM
+42 
-56 RFSRALVAGLVC
+56 A
-68 SAFVAT
+68 
-74 VSASPVTTQGTGVG
+74 PVTTQGTGVG
-88 KHGDVTVAV
+88 KHGDMTVAV
-97 TFDGGKIKDIKIV
+97 TFDNGRIQAIEIV
-110 KQQENPVLAAK
+110 KEAENPVLAKK
-121 VFTDLKQHVID
+121 VYTDLKAAVI
-132 TNSVQLD
+132 TSNSADLD

-152 DAVADA
+152 DAVKDA

-169 DKKAIKKVVKALPK
+169 DVKAIKKVVKNIPAV
-183 ESSYDVV
+183 SNYDVV

-224 SLISGAEMNAAK
+224 SLISGAEMNAAR

-241 KLGINDDSP
+241 KLGILDDSA
-250 ELHAKDTYL
+250 ERHAADTFK
-259 GGDKKGDPKVINV
+259 GGDKKGDMKVINV
-272 LTHNALDAAKWC
+272 MTANALDAAKWC

-310 PIGHTGTEF
+310 PVGHTGTEF
-319 ITKFQAKADELGIPV
+319 IAKFQAKADELGIPV
-334 ITNMKAEELIKDKSG
+334 ITDMKAEELIKDKTG
-349 RVVGVKATMNGAS
+349 RVVGVKATSHGAT

-372 LATGGFGANPE
+372 LATGGFGANKA

-406 EALYMAE
+406 EALYMAK

-441 ADARFDGAIML
+441 ADSRFDGAIML

-463 QRRDV
+463 ERRDV
-468 LSEAILKQTGG
+468 LSEAILKQTGN
-479 YCWVLWNDKIGSISN
+479 YCWVLWNDNIGKISN

-514 CDDLKCVA
+514 CPDLKCIA
-522 DFTKIPFD
+522 DFTKMP
-530 SLKGT
+530 LKQLEST
-535 IDRVSSMTGKGN
+535 VKRVSSMAGKGN
-547 DKDFNHR
+547 DKDFHHR
-554 SGLLD
+554 GGLMD
-559 MTQGKY
+559 MSEGQY

-572 SVHHTMGGVRINEK
+572 STHHTMGGVRINEK
-586 AQALTAEGKAIPG
+586 AQALTAKGQVIPG

-627 GRIAGKA
+627 GRIAGEA
-634 AAEAAK
+634 AAFEAAARSAK

>member
-1 MPRRQLKKT
+1 M
-10 AWSLLRLYQL
+10 
-20 VFFEDCDQKS
+20 KS
-30 TKSDSLLPFVAN
+30 TMIKSAVAM
-42 CIKLSVYYRGEIDM
+42 VFAVG
-56 RFSRALVAGLVC
+56 FAA
-68 SAFVAT
+68 
-74 VSASPVTTQGTGVG
+74 ASMAAPVTAEGTGVG
-88 KHGDVTVAV
+88 KHGDITVAV
-97 TFDGGKIKDIKIV
+97 TFDAGKIQDIKIV
-110 KQQENPVLAAK
+110 KNAENPILAKK
-121 VFTDLKQHVID
+121 VFTDLKDQVVALSSTD
-132 TNSVQLD
+132 VDLV
-139 AISGATFSSKGFL
+139 SGATFSAKGFI
-152 DAVADA
+152 DAVNDA
-158 AKKAGVTLSKA
+158 AKKAGVTLAKA
-169 DKKAIKKVVKALPK
+169 DKKALKKAARELPK
-183 ESSYDVV
+183 TSNYDVV

-202 IEAKNA
+202 ITARNA

-224 SLISGAEMNAAK
+224 SLISGAEMNVAK

-250 ELHAKDTYL
+250 ELHAQDTFK
-259 GGDKKGDPKVINV
+259 GGDGKGDMKVINV
-272 LTHNALDAAKWC
+272 MTHQALDAAKWC

-310 PIGHTGTEF
+310 PVGHTGTEF
-319 ITKFQAKADELGIPV
+319 IAKFQAKADELGIPV
-334 ITNMKAEELIKDKSG
+334 ITNMKAEELIKDKDG
-349 RVVGVKATMNGAS
+349 RVVGVKATMDGS
-362 YTFNAKGGVV
+362 EYTFNAKGGVV

-396 KTTDAPGTTG
+396 KTTDAPGSTG

-413 RAGAQLVNMGYIQT
+413 RAGAELVNMGYIQT
-427 YPICDPISGVIELI
+427 YPICDPLSGAIELI

-468 LSEAILKQTGG
+468 LSEAILNQTGR

-494 TVKEHPTEYEAFT
+494 TVKAHANEYEAFT
-507 KQGIMAT
+507 KQGIMTT
-514 CDDLKCVA
+514 CDDLKCIA

-530 SLKGT
+530 QLQKT
-535 IDRVSSMTGKGN
+535 VKRVSDMAGKGN

-554 SGLLD
+554 AGLMD
-559 MTQGKY
+559 MQQGKY

-572 SVHHTMGGVRINEK
+572 STHHTMGGVRINEK
-586 AQALTAEGKAIPG
+586 AEALTAEGKVIPG

-627 GRIAGKA
+627 GRIAGEAAAKA
-634 AAEAAK
+634 AK

>member
-1 MPRRQLKKT
+1 MQ
-10 AWSLLRLYQL
+10 
-20 VFFEDCDQKS
+20 
-30 TKSDSLLPFVAN
+30 
-42 CIKLSVYYRGEIDM
+42 
-56 RFSRALVAGLVC
+56 FSRALIAGLVC
-68 SAFVAT
+68 SAFAAA
-74 VSASPVTTQGTGVG
+74 VSAAPVTTQGTGVG

-97 TFDGGKIKDIKIV
+97 TFDSGKIKDIKIV

-169 DKKAIKKVVKALPK
+169 DKKAIKKAVKALPK

-250 ELHAKDTYL
+250 ELHAEDTYK
-259 GGDKKGDPKVINV
+259 GGDMKGDMNVIKVM
-272 LTHNALDAAKWC
+272 THNALDAAKWC

-310 PIGHTGTEF
+310 PVGHTGTEF

-535 IDRVSSMTGKGN
+535 VNRVSSMTGKGN

-554 SGLLD
+554 SGLVD

-627 GRIAGKA
+627 GRIAGASLVRLPLKPLN
-634 AAEAAK
+634 KNS

>member
-1 MPRRQLKKT
+1 MQFKHSIMAAAIALG
-10 AWSLLRLYQL
+10 A
-20 VFFEDCDQKS
+20 
-30 TKSDSLLPFVAN
+30 
-42 CIKLSVYYRGEIDM
+42 
-56 RFSRALVAGLVC
+56 FSA
-68 SAFVAT
+68 
-74 VSASPVTTQGTGVG
+74 ASIAAPVTAEGTGVG
-88 KHGDVTVAV
+88 KHGDMTVAV
-97 TFDGGKIKDIKIV
+97 TFDAGKITDIKV
-110 KQQENPVLAAK
+110 VSEKENPILAKK
-121 VFTDLKQHVID
+121 VYTDLKSDIIAS
-132 TNSVQLD
+132 NSVDLD
-139 AISGATFSSKGFL
+139 VISGATFSSKGLL

-158 AKKAGVTLSKA
+158 AKKAGVKLDKA
-169 DKKAIKKVVKALPK
+169 DKKALKKAAKALPK
-183 ESSYDVV
+183 DSTYDVV

-202 IEAKNA
+202 ITAKAA

-224 SLISGAEMNAAK
+224 SLISGAEMNVAK

-250 ELHAKDTYL
+250 ELHAADTFK
-259 GGDKKGDPKVINV
+259 GGDQKGDMKVINV
-272 LTHNALDAAKWC
+272 MTHQALDAAKWC

-310 PIGHTGTEF
+310 PFGHTGTEF
-319 ITKFQAKADELGIPV
+319 IGKFQAKADELGIPV
-334 ITNMKAEELIKDKSG
+334 ITNMKAEEFVKDSTG
-349 RVVGVKATMNGAS
+349 RVVGVKATMNGET

-372 LATGGFGANPE
+372 LATGGFGANKE

-413 RAGAQLVNMGYIQT
+413 RAGAELVNMGYIQT

-441 ADARFDGAIML
+441 ADSRFDGAIML
-452 NQEGKRFVEEL
+452 NQEGNRFVEEL

-468 LSEAILKQTGG
+468 LSHAILEQTGG

-494 TVKEHPTEYEAFT
+494 TVKTHPTEYEAFT

-514 CDDLKCVA
+514 CDDLKCIA
-522 DFTKIPFD
+522 DFTKIPAAQ
-530 SLKGT
+530 LEKT
-535 IDRVSSMTGKGN
+535 VARVSSMAGKGN

-554 SGLLD
+554 AGLVD
-559 MTQGKY
+559 MSQGKY

-572 SVHHTMGGVRINEK
+572 STHHTMGGVRINEK
-586 AQALTAEGKAIPG
+586 AEALTAEGKVIPG

-627 GRIAGKA
+627 GRIAGA
-634 AAEAAK
+634 AAAAAAK

>member
-1 MPRRQLKKT
+1 M
-10 AWSLLRLYQL
+10 
-20 VFFEDCDQKS
+20 KS
-30 TKSDSLLPFVAN
+30 TMIKSAVAM
-42 CIKLSVYYRGEIDM
+42 VFAVG
-56 RFSRALVAGLVC
+56 FAA
-68 SAFVAT
+68 
-74 VSASPVTTQGTGVG
+74 ASMAAPVTAEGTGVG
-88 KHGDVTVAV
+88 KHGDITVAV
-97 TFDGGKIKDIKIV
+97 TFDAGKIQDIKLV
-110 KQQENPVLAAK
+110 KNAENPILAKK
-121 VFTDLKQHVID
+121 VFTDLKDQVVAFSSTD
-132 TNSVQLD
+132 VDLV
-139 AISGATFSSKGFL
+139 SGATFSAKGFI
-152 DAVADA
+152 DAVNDA
-158 AKKAGVTLSKA
+158 AKKAGVTLAKA
-169 DKKAIKKVVKALPK
+169 DKKALKKAARKLPK
-183 ESSYDVV
+183 TSNYDVV

-202 IEAKNA
+202 ITARNA

-250 ELHAKDTYL
+250 ELHAEDTFK
-259 GGDKKGDPKVINV
+259 GGDGKGDMKVINV
-272 LTHNALDAAKWC
+272 MTHQALDAAKWC

-310 PIGHTGTEF
+310 PVGHTGTEF
-319 ITKFQAKADELGIPV
+319 IAKFQAKADELGIPV
-334 ITNMKAEELIKDKSG
+334 ITNMKAEELIKDKDG
-349 RVVGVKATMNGAS
+349 RVVGVKATMDGS
-362 YTFNAKGGVV
+362 EYTFNAKGGVV

-427 YPICDPISGVIELI
+427 YPICDPISGAIELI

-468 LSEAILKQTGG
+468 LSEAILNQTGR

-494 TVKEHPTEYEAFT
+494 TVKAHANEYEAFT
-507 KQGIMAT
+507 KQGVMTT
-514 CDDLKCVA
+514 CDDLKCIA

-530 SLKGT
+530 QLQKT
-535 IDRVSSMTGKGN
+535 VKRVSDMAGKGN

-554 SGLLD
+554 AGLMD
-559 MTQGKY
+559 MQQGKY

-572 SVHHTMGGVRINEK
+572 STHHTMGGVRINEK
-586 AQALTAEGKAIPG
+586 AEALTAEGKVIPG

-627 GRIAGKA
+627 GRIAGEAAAKA
-634 AAEAAK
+634 AK

>member
-1 MPRRQLKKT
+1 M
-10 AWSLLRLYQL
+10 
-20 VFFEDCDQKS
+20 KS
-30 TKSDSLLPFVAN
+30 TMIKSAVAM
-42 CIKLSVYYRGEIDM
+42 V
-56 RFSRALVAGLVC
+56 FAAGF
-68 SAFVAT
+68 AA
-74 VSASPVTTQGTGVG
+74 ASMAAPVTAEGTGVG
-88 KHGDVTVAV
+88 KHGDITVAV
-97 TFDGGKIKDIKIV
+97 TFDAGKIQDIKIV
-110 KQQENPVLAAK
+110 KNAENPILAKK
-121 VFTDLKQHVID
+121 VFTDLKDQVVALSSTD
-132 TNSVQLD
+132 VDL
-139 AISGATFSSKGFL
+139 ISGATFSAKGFI
-152 DAVADA
+152 DAVNDA
-158 AKKAGVTLSKA
+158 AKKAGVTLAKA
-169 DKKAIKKVVKALPK
+169 DKKALKKAARKLPK
-183 ESSYDVV
+183 TSNYDVV

-202 IEAKNA
+202 ITARNA

-250 ELHAKDTYL
+250 ELHAEDTFK
-259 GGDKKGDPKVINV
+259 GGDGKGDMKVINV
-272 LTHNALDAAKWC
+272 MTHQALDAAKWC

-310 PIGHTGTEF
+310 PVGHTGTEF
-319 ITKFQAKADELGIPV
+319 IAKFQAKADELGIPV
-334 ITNMKAEELIKDKSG
+334 ITNMKAEELIKNKDG
-349 RVVGVKATMNGAS
+349 RVVGVKATMDGS
-362 YTFNAKGGVV
+362 EYTFNAKGGVV

-427 YPICDPISGVIELI
+427 YPICDPLSGAIELI

-468 LSEAILKQTGG
+468 LSEAILNQTGQ
-479 YCWVLWNDKIGSISN
+479 YCWVLWNDNIGKISN
-494 TVKEHPTEYEAFT
+494 TVKAHANEYEAFT
-507 KQGIMAT
+507 KQSIMTT
-514 CDDLKCVA
+514 CDDLKCIA

-530 SLKGT
+530 QLQKT
-535 IDRVSSMTGKGN
+535 VKRVSDMAGKGN

-554 SGLLD
+554 AGLMD
-559 MTQGKY
+559 MQQGKY

-572 SVHHTMGGVRINEK
+572 STHHTMGGVRINEK
-586 AQALTAEGKAIPG
+586 AEALTAEGKVIPG

-627 GRIAGKA
+627 GRIAGEAAAKA
-634 AAEAAK
+634 AK

>member
-1 MPRRQLKKT
+1 M
-10 AWSLLRLYQL
+10 
-20 VFFEDCDQKS
+20 KS
-30 TKSDSLLPFVAN
+30 TMIKSAVAM
-42 CIKLSVYYRGEIDM
+42 V
-56 RFSRALVAGLVC
+56 FAAGF
-68 SAFVAT
+68 AA
-74 VSASPVTTQGTGVG
+74 ASMAAPVTAEGTGVG
-88 KHGDVTVAV
+88 KHGDITVAV
-97 TFDGGKIKDIKIV
+97 TFDAGKIQDIKIV
-110 KQQENPVLAAK
+110 KNAENPILAKK
-121 VFTDLKQHVID
+121 VFTDLKDQVVALSSTD
-132 TNSVQLD
+132 VDL
-139 AISGATFSSKGFL
+139 ISGATFSAKGFI
-152 DAVADA
+152 DAVNDA
-158 AKKAGVTLSKA
+158 AKKAGVTLAKA
-169 DKKAIKKVVKALPK
+169 DKKALKKAARELPK
-183 ESSYDVV
+183 TSNYDVV

-202 IEAKNA
+202 ITAKNA

-224 SLISGAEMNAAK
+224 SLISGAEMNVAK

-250 ELHAKDTYL
+250 ELHAQDTFK
-259 GGDKKGDPKVINV
+259 GGDGKGDMKVINV
-272 LTHNALDAAKWC
+272 MTHEALDAAKWC

-310 PIGHTGTEF
+310 PVGHTGTEF
-319 ITKFQAKADELGIPV
+319 IAKFQAKADELGIPV
-334 ITNMKAEELIKDKSG
+334 ITNMKAEELIKNKNG
-349 RVVGVKATMNGAS
+349 RVVGVKATMDGS
-362 YTFNAKGGVV
+362 EYTFNAKGGVV

-396 KTTDAPGTTG
+396 KTTDAPGSTG

-413 RAGAQLVNMGYIQT
+413 RAGAELVNMGYIQT
-427 YPICDPISGVIELI
+427 YPICDPLSGAIELI

-468 LSEAILKQTGG
+468 LSEAILNQTGQ
-479 YCWVLWNDKIGSISN
+479 YCWVLWNDNIGKISN
-494 TVKEHPTEYEAFT
+494 TVKAHANEYEAFT
-507 KQGIMAT
+507 KQGIMTT
-514 CDDLKCVA
+514 CDDLKCIA

-530 SLKGT
+530 QLQKT
-535 IDRVSSMTGKGN
+535 VKRVSDMAGKGN

-554 SGLLD
+554 AGLMD
-559 MTQGKY
+559 MQQGKY

-572 SVHHTMGGVRINEK
+572 STHHTMGGVRINEK
-586 AQALTAEGKAIPG
+586 AEALTAEGKVIPG

-627 GRIAGKA
+627 GRIAGEAAAKA
-634 AAEAAK
+634 AK

>member
-1 MPRRQLKKT
+1 MQSTMIKS
-10 AWSLLRLYQL
+10 AVAM
-20 VFFEDCDQKS
+20 VFAVGF
-30 TKSDSLLPFVAN
+30 A
-42 CIKLSVYYRGEIDM
+42 
-56 RFSRALVAGLVC
+56 A
-68 SAFVAT
+68 
-74 VSASPVTTQGTGVG
+74 VSMAAPVTAEGTGVG
-88 KHGDVTVAV
+88 KHGDITVAV
-97 TFDGGKIKDIKIV
+97 TFDAGKIQDIKIV
-110 KQQENPVLAAK
+110 KNAENPILAKK
-121 VFTDLKQHVID
+121 VFTDLKDQVVALSSTD
-132 TNSVQLD
+132 VDLV
-139 AISGATFSSKGFL
+139 SGATFSAKGFI
-152 DAVADA
+152 DAVNDA
-158 AKKAGVTLSKA
+158 AKKAGVTLAKA
-169 DKKAIKKVVKALPK
+169 DKKALKKAARELPK
-183 ESSYDVV
+183 TSNYDVV

-202 IEAKNA
+202 ITARNA

-224 SLISGAEMNAAK
+224 SLISGAEMNVAK

-250 ELHAKDTYL
+250 ELHAQDTFK
-259 GGDKKGDPKVINV
+259 GGDGKGDMKVINV
-272 LTHNALDAAKWC
+272 MTHEALDAAKWC

-310 PIGHTGTEF
+310 PVGHTGTEF
-319 ITKFQAKADELGIPV
+319 IAKFQAKADELGIPV
-334 ITNMKAEELIKDKSG
+334 ITNMKAEELIKDKDG
-349 RVVGVKATMNGAS
+349 RVVGVKATMDGS
-362 YTFNAKGGVV
+362 EYTFNAKGGVV

-396 KTTDAPGTTG
+396 KTTDAPGSTG

-413 RAGAQLVNMGYIQT
+413 RAGAELVNMGYIQT
-427 YPICDPISGVIELI
+427 YPICDPLSGAIELI

-468 LSEAILKQTGG
+468 LSEAILNQTGQ
-479 YCWVLWNDKIGSISN
+479 YCWVLWNDNIGKISN
-494 TVKEHPTEYEAFT
+494 TVKAHANEYEAFT
-507 KQGIMAT
+507 KQGVMTT
-514 CDDLKCVA
+514 CDDLKCIA

-530 SLKGT
+530 QLQKT
-535 IDRVSSMTGKGN
+535 VKRVSDMAGKGN

-554 SGLLD
+554 AGLMD
-559 MTQGKY
+559 MQQGKY

-572 SVHHTMGGVRINEK
+572 STHHTMGGVRINEK
-586 AQALTAEGKAIPG
+586 AEALTAEGKVIPG

-627 GRIAGKA
+627 GRIAGEAAAKA
-634 AAEAAK
+634 AK

>member
-1 MPRRQLKKT
+1 MLFRQT
-10 AWSLLRLYQL
+10 LL
-20 VFFEDCDQKS
+20 
-30 TKSDSLLPFVAN
+30 A
-42 CIKLSVYYRGEIDM
+42 
-56 RFSRALVAGLVC
+56 
-68 SAFVAT
+68 AT
-74 VSASPVTTQGTGVG
+74 VGLMSAAAVAAPVTTQGTGVG
-88 KHGDVTVAV
+88 KHGDMTVAV
-97 TFDGGKIKDIKIV
+97 TFDNGRIQAIEIV
-110 KQQENPVLAAK
+110 KEAENPVLAKK
-121 VFTDLKQHVID
+121 VYTDLKAAVIAS
-132 TNSVQLD
+132 NSADLD

-152 DAVADA
+152 DAVKDA

-169 DKKAIKKVVKALPK
+169 DAKAIKKVVKNIPAV
-183 ESSYDVV
+183 SNYDVV

-224 SLISGAEMNAAK
+224 SLISGAEMNAAR

-241 KLGINDDSP
+241 KLGILDDSA
-250 ELHAKDTYL
+250 ERHAADTFK
-259 GGDKKGDPKVINV
+259 GGDKKGDMKVINV
-272 LTHNALDAAKWC
+272 MTANALDAAKWC

-310 PIGHTGTEF
+310 PVGHTGTEF
-319 ITKFQAKADELGIPV
+319 IAKFQAKADELGIPV
-334 ITNMKAEELIKDKSG
+334 ITDMKAEELIKDKTG
-349 RVVGVKATMNGAS
+349 RVVGVKATSHGAT

-372 LATGGFGANPE
+372 LATGGFGANKA

-406 EALYMAE
+406 EALYMAK

-441 ADARFDGAIML
+441 VDSRFDGAIML

-463 QRRDV
+463 ERRDV
-468 LSEAILKQTGG
+468 LSEAILKQTGN
-479 YCWVLWNDKIGSISN
+479 YCWVLWNDNIGKISN

-514 CDDLKCVA
+514 CPDLKCIA
-522 DFTKIPFD
+522 DFTKMP
-530 SLKGT
+530 LKQLEST
-535 IDRVSSMTGKGN
+535 VKRVSSMAGKGN
-547 DKDFNHR
+547 DKDFHHR
-554 SGLLD
+554 GGLMD
-559 MTQGKY
+559 MSEGQY

-572 SVHHTMGGVRINEK
+572 STHHTMGGVRINEK
-586 AQALTAEGKAIPG
+586 AQALTAKGQVIPG

-627 GRIAGKA
+627 GRIAGEA
-634 AAEAAK
+634 AAFEAAARSAK